1 MRIFITST
9 NTDVGKTFVTK
20 HLYHALKA
28 CDYDVCIFKPFQTE
42 ELADGTYPDLE
53 VFKNEC
59 DLSYDTT
66 SLYTFKQPV
75 SPHLAFK
82 MTNQT
87 YLNKQDVFDK
97 VSALNEKFDFVLIE
111 GAGGIGV
118 PLYEGKES
126 TYMTKDL
133 INDCADSVI
142 SVLPSK
148 LGAISDAIVHQ
159 DYMDRHVSPNN
170 FLIMNRYT
178 GSYIEK
184 DNQITIGKLTNKTV
198 YTLNEHARYED
209 FSEEFLQQLI
219 GAKNELHTRT

>member
-9 NTDVGKTFVTK
+9 NTDVGKTYVTK
-20 HLYHALKA
+20 HLYHALKKLG
-28 CDYDVCIFKPFQTE
+28 YRVCIFKPFQTE
-42 ELADGTYPDLE
+42 ELQDGTFPDLE

-59 DLSYDTT
+59 DLNYDTT

-82 MTNQT
+82 MANKTF
-87 YLNKQDVFDK
+87 LNKQHVLDK
-97 VSALNEKFDFVLIE
+97 INDLDNAFDFILIE

-118 PLYEGKES
+118 PIYEG
-126 TYMTKDL
+126 TNDFYMTKDL
-133 INDCADSVI
+133 INDCADCVI

-159 DYMDRHVSPNN
+159 NYVDQHVSPYN

-178 GSYIEK
+178 DNYIEK

-198 YTLNEHARYED
+198 YTFEEHATYEN
-209 FSEEFLQQLI
+209 FSEAFLKQLI
-219 GAKNELHTRT
+219 GVKNELYTRT